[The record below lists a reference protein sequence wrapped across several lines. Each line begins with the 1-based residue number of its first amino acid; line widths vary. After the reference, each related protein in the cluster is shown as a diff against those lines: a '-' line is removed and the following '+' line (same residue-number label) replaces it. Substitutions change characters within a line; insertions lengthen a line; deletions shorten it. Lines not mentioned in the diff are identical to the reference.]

1 MAVNPLHMSVLQPK
15 NKKDSQAIDNQRI
28 LEISYKR
35 IISNRRSAS
44 NARYVWRVCMGISCA
59 WLEKKDLVY
68 KDEAGIKVSPPKKA
82 GRETKRSVTEDKGGI
97 VEKHKS
103 KKEGENA
110 KKIKERNIKSLYAS
124 MSLRPF

>member
-68 KDEAGIKVSPPKKA
+68 EDEAGKKEIKKKSQE
-82 GRETKRSVTEDKGGI
+82 GNETECDRRQGGN

-124 MSLRPF
+124 MSLRRF